1 MDEKEKDPAAD
12 VATAVGVGVRAMR
25 KGLNAGM
32 RGMRTGFREMKRGMD
47 SSRKHHRGPDTEHH
61 EPCADEAGMD
71 AGHGDGWWSKITQE
85 VNISLDVSGL
95 FFGFISL
102 GLGVGAFFLYLIPFV
117 LVLSWPLAI
126 AGLIVGLVAVLNFR
140 KGWIRGLLPG
150 LVGLGLSGAVL
161 WFHIMNLIWTTGTLD
176 YMLGLWGPPPGW

>member
-1 MDEKEKDPAAD
+1 MDEKEKDPATD
-12 VATAVGVGVRAMR
+12 VATAVGAGVRAMR
-25 KGLNAGM
+25 KGLDAGM
-32 RGMRTGFREMKRGMD
+32 RGMRTGFREMRKGMD
-47 SSRKHHRGPDTEHH
+47 RGRRHAGGHDAGYGHPAE
-61 EPCADEAGMD
+61 EAGMD
-71 AGHGDGWWSKITQE
+71 DGHGSSRWSKFAQK

-95 FFGFISL
+95 VFGFISL
-102 GLGVGAFFLYLIPFV
+102 GLSVGAFFLYLIPFV

-150 LVGLGLSGAVL
+150 LVGLGLSSAVL

>member
-12 VATAVGVGVRAMR
+12 IATAVGAGVRAMR
-25 KGLNAGM
+25 KGLDAGM

-47 SSRKHHRGPDTEHH
+47 SSRRHTDAHDAGHVHPAE
-61 EPCADEAGMD
+61 EAGMD
-71 AGHGDGWWSKITQE
+71 TGHGGGWWSKITQE

-117 LVLSWPLAI
+117 LVLSWPLGI

-140 KGWIRGLLPG
+140 KGWFRGFLPG

-176 YMLGLWGPPPGW
+176 YLLGLWGPPPGW

>member
-12 VATAVGVGVRAMR
+12 VATAVGAGVRAMR
-25 KGLNAGM
+25 KGLDTGM
-32 RGMRTGFREMKRGMD
+32 RGMRTGLREMKRGMD
-47 SSRKHHRGPDTEHH
+47 SGRKHRCGPKTEYH
-61 EPCADEAGMD
+61 EPCGGEAETD
-71 AGHGDGWWSKITQE
+71 DGHTHGKWGNFARK
-85 VNISLDVSGL
+85 VNISLDLSGL
-95 FFGFISL
+95 VFGFLSL

-117 LVLSWPLAI
+117 LVLSWPVAL
-126 AGLIVGLVAVLNFR
+126 AGLIVGLVASLNFR
-140 KGWIRGLLPG
+140 RGWIRGLLPG